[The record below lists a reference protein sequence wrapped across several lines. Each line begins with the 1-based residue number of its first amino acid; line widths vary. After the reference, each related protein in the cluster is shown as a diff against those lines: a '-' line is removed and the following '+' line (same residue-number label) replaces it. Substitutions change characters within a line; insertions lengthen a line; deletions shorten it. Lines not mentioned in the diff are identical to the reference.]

1 MKFLYA
7 LLICVLLS
15 GCGISAKQPTAT
27 ATAIATSTETL
38 TPQPNLTATNRAN
51 QAATQTMRVNNSR
64 ATLTEI
70 AGPTVTA
77 IAKAANAL
85 GEISAAA
92 NGIDGLDLSKAKLV
106 FGPTSDKLVQ
116 KNDKYVEVYSPDL
129 SLKNFVAT
137 ITFVNPYDPATIGN
151 WDYGIFFRN
160 NHKDVQYRLVI
171 LSNQTWTLIDSK
183 AKSYVDSN
191 SSKELTINGGEKNT
205 IWLIVVN
212 DMTHLFINGVFVKSM
227 PVKNLVSGDIT
238 PATGIYY
245 GNAKNQKA
253 TEFRDFVVWSLP

>member
-1 MKFLYA
+1 MKPLYA
-7 LLICVLLS
+7 LLICVILS
-15 GCGISAKQPTAT
+15 GCGVMAPSPTPTIVPTKTATSTPEPDLTAT
-27 ATAIATSTETL
+27 A
-38 TPQPNLTATNRAN
+38 QVN
-51 QAATQTMRVNNSR
+51 QAATQTQARESINATTTHR
-64 ATLTEI
+64 AI
-70 AGPTVTA
+70 PTVTA
-77 IAKAANAL
+77 RAYVDNMLA
-85 GEISAAA
+85 EITAAA
-92 NGIDGLDLSKAKLV
+92 ASEVIGVDFSQAKLI
-106 FGPTSDKLVQ
+106 FGAASDKLVQ
-116 KNDKYVEVYSPDL
+116 NNDKYVEVFSPRL
-129 SLKNFVAT
+129 SLKNFVAR
-137 ITFVNPYDPATIGN
+137 ITFINPYDTATVGN
-151 WDYGIFFRN
+151 WDYGLFFRN

-245 GNAKNQKA
+245 GNAKSQKD